1 MSEILKRG
9 DRIRHLKKM
18 DWGIGEVVSDRVGD
32 GFIEVMFENDGFLR
46 LDSDPARFEKISGE
60 SNRPD
65 YLDDLVNSYRG
76 GLPQKKENS
85 FKAATRKF
93 KREFPLGF
101 NDPKYLV
108 GPGNERQDKLDLHD
122 LMNTLL
128 NKEVFSSLLK
138 NEDFGEIYDRS
149 YQIVKKG
156 NLTHHIESAKFFDA
170 IKSQSKQRI
179 FSEQL
184 FDLVYGQSELKQ
196 RFTAFAKM
204 DNVTWPLMTI
214 FPFIAFPE
222 SQIFIKPE
230 VTKKAAEVFG
240 VEINYRP
247 IPNWLTYLCIQELV
261 KKIFDKL
268 RRDGIENLNPRDMI
282 DVQSFIWVIGH

>member
-1 MSEILKRG
+1 
-9 DRIRHLKKM
+9 
-18 DWGIGEVVSDRVGD
+18 
-32 GFIEVMFENDGFLR
+32 
-46 LDSDPARFEKISGE
+46 
-60 SNRPD
+60 
-65 YLDDLVNSYRG
+65 
-76 GLPQKKENS
+76 
-85 FKAATRKF
+85 
-93 KREFPLGF
+93 
-101 NDPKYLV
+101 
-108 GPGNERQDKLDLHD
+108 
-122 LMNTLL
+122 
-128 NKEVFSSLLK
+128 
-138 NEDFGEIYDRS
+138 
-149 YQIVKKG
+149 
-156 NLTHHIESAKFFDA
+156 
-170 IKSQSKQRI
+170 
-179 FSEQL
+179 
-184 FDLVYGQSELKQ
+184 
-196 RFTAFAKM
+196 M